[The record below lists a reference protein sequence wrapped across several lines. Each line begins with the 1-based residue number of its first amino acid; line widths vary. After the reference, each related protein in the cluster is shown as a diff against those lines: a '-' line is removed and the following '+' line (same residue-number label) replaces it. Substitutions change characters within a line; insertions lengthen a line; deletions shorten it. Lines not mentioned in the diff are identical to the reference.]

1 MLRSWGETDCD
12 ALESIL
18 NTRARSEY
26 TRDVL
31 YRLCKIYEAAGK
43 KGVFLSYWVSM
54 ILGPGQGDAYTM
66 DDLETIAANR
76 FSRRMPIS
84 GALTLGEGWV
94 QWLLPHSWVHLQGFD
109 FGSSRVSA
117 TTSFLISSSEDGA
130 TWHLAYACDPK
141 PYKIVGSDPLIRG

>member
-1 MLRSWGETDCD
+1 M
-12 ALESIL
+12 
-18 NTRARSEY
+18 EY

-31 YRLCKIYEAAGK
+31 YRLWKIYEAAGK

-109 FGSSRVSA
+109 FGSSRVVGYDI
-117 TTSFLISSSEDGA
+117 F
-130 TWHLAYACDPK
+130 
-141 PYKIVGSDPLIRG
+141 PYLVLRRRRDVAPCLCL